1 MDRFPKLSTGAAA
14 QYPAEREGRRATDTR
29 RFIDSSEQRYRDF
42 AQSKRTWRLRLDKL
56 TPGELADIREFF
68 IRMRGSQTEFEF
80 EDPWT
85 GSIVS
90 PCRFAQ
96 DAFRDEIGAENSGSL
111 TVTIRES

>member
-1 MDRFPKLSTGAAA
+1 MDRFPKLKTGAAA
-14 QYPAEREGRRATDTR
+14 QYPALREIRHATETR
-29 RFIDSSEQRYRDF
+29 RFLDSSEQRYRDY
-42 AQSKRTWRLRLDKL
+42 AQAKRVWRLTLELL
-56 TPGELADIREFF
+56 TSSELADIREFF
-68 IRMRGSQTEFEF
+68 VRMRGSQTEFEF

-96 DAFRDEIGAENSGSL
+96 DALTDQVSAENSETL